1 MFRTPM
7 SLDDR
12 NRKLTWLV
20 TGIAVVSL
28 ASVVASGARIGLPV
42 SALLTVIL
50 GVSWAMAPRGL
61 AIEEGELR
69 VERRAWRPIRIP
81 LESITSA
88 VPLDRPGA
96 GTVRVLGVGGFFGSY
111 GLFSNGELGRFR
123 LYATRAGE
131 AVLVRRTGDALPLVL
146 TPDDVRGA
154 ISAIDRRPQL
164 T

>member
-1 MFRTPM
+1 M

-20 TGIAVVSL
+20 TGIALVSL
-28 ASVVASGARIGLPV
+28 ASVVASGARVGLPL
-42 SALLTVIL
+42 SALLAVIL

-61 AIEEGELR
+61 AIEGGELR
-69 VERRAWRPIRIP
+69 VERRAWRPLRIP
-81 LESITSA
+81 VESITSA
-88 VPLDRPGA
+88 AALDRLAPA
-96 GTVRVLGVGGFFGSY
+96 TVRVFGVGGFFGSY

-123 LYATRAGE
+123 LYATRAGQ

-154 ISAIDRRPQL
+154 IAAIDRSPRL